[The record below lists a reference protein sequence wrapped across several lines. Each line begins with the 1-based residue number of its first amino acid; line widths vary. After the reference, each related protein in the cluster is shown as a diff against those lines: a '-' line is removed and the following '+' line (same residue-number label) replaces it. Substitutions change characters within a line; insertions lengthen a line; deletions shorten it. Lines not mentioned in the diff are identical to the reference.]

1 MRFVYTS
8 VFIIGC
14 ILIIIFIGPSPQ
26 KPKLNP
32 DLPVINVELNQL
44 DNYVKGKE
52 ALHKLKPDNEARIV
66 WANDSL
72 KQKTKYAIVYLH
84 GFSSCQEEG
93 NPTHREIAET
103 FGCNLYLS
111 RLAGHGID
119 TVDAL
124 ANFTVDAL
132 WESAKEALAIGKLLG
147 DSVILMG
154 TSTGGTVNL
163 ILATKYDFIKAIIN
177 YSPNIQINNP
187 SAWLLNNPWGLQIAR
202 IVTNNTNVI
211 INGESEAFQ
220 KYWFTN
226 YRLEAATELEE
237 LIEQTMNEETF
248 KQVKIPSLTLYYY
261 KDEKNQDKVVM
272 VEPIIQMHQM
282 LGTPTSQKVLK
293 PVPNAGD
300 HVLSS
305 PIKSKD
311 IKTVYNYTS
320 EFLNKTCNIKIE
332 N

>member
-1 MRFVYTS
+1 MRFIYSS

-44 DNYVKGKE
+44 DNYVKAKE
-52 ALHKLKPDNEARIV
+52 ALHKVKPDNEARIV
-66 WANDSL
+66 WANDTL

-163 ILATKYDFIKAIIN
+163 IMATKYDFIKAIIN

-272 VEPIIQMHQM
+272 VEPIIKMHQM

-300 HVLSS
+300 HVLAS
-305 PIKSKD
+305 PIKSED

-320 EFLNKTCNIKIE
+320 EFLNKICNIKIE